1 MESKVVKLEPGV
13 ERESVVSDGP
23 NSVEESS
30 DIENKSLESVGV
42 KDKGSGV
49 GLGLDGEV
57 RSIVMEGSRNED
69 VLLNSV
75 GRVMSEKVSVS
86 RVNGNLVGSLC
97 VRGNDK
103 CTFVIVGSAVGQVS
117 VGGRVLSKDVRGGV
131 DAGKSVG
138 VPVGNVVS
146 PPVEGGES
154 GGVKLK
160 GGHLRKPVPNPAS
173 SSLMSG
179 DGRWA
184 R

>member
-1 MESKVVKLEPGV
+1 MESKVVKLELGV
-13 ERESVVSDGP
+13 ERESVVSDEP

-75 GRVMSEKVSVS
+75 G
-86 RVNGNLVGSLC
+86 SLC

-138 VPVGNVVS
+138 VPVGNGVS